1 MCSDL
6 FHPFRTAP
14 WAMRIAVGLVSLFGI
29 LYAVS
34 LLYGG
39 SAPSLRDDYIGFM
52 RVGAAS
58 CSLPP
63 CLVAVGAGS
72 ARYGAFERV
81 RRDSRDEL
89 KHNLVWL
96 VLMGL
101 LTGSCSG
108 VVFASTEFILLGRPF
123 EAGSSSL
130 TVMLTVQ
137 TVMMCVSVSLLV
149 LLLANCGLPW
159 SRTLPVLIA
168 VLLLANWM
176 LMPLTGEAAR
186 YVYYFWY
193 PISPYWPDVFIG
205 QVMPFAG
212 WCLIF
217 VFANVVVFGRTDRL
231 EA

>member
-6 FHPFRTAP
+6 FHPFRTAS
-14 WAMRIAVGLVSLFGI
+14 WAMRIAVGMAALFGI

-52 RVGAAS
+52 RVGAAP

-63 CLVAVGAGS
+63 CLVAVGAGGT
-72 ARYGAFERV
+72 RYGAFERV
-81 RRDSRDEL
+81 RRDPRDEL
-89 KHNLVWL
+89 RHNFVWL

-101 LTGSCSG
+101 LTGVCSG
-108 VVFASTEFILLGRPF
+108 MVFALAEFSLLGRQL
-123 EAGSSSL
+123 EVGSLSL

-193 PISPYWPDVFIG
+193 PISPYWPDVLVG
-205 QVMPFAG
+205 QVVPFAG
-212 WCLIF
+212 WCLLL
-217 VFANVVVFGRTDRL
+217 VTANIVVFGRMDRL